1 MGSSQSARKLT
12 ISNEEEVGV
21 IKVSNAVVQR
31 LQGAEDETGGK
42 DVRGVQPS
50 YPMPLPS
57 GVPIPYAQDIPSNG
71 VAVYHYPE
79 FTISALEIQQQ
90 KEEELKSQDQY
101 WQRRLQ
107 NLERNHE
114 KINAVIETEY
124 KKAMEEFSDGEKV
137 QVSRAPRPPCV
148 EHSNK
153 VLKCYQENPKEILKC
168 SNLVEQFSNCVDQRR
183 ATIIA
188 ARC

>member
-31 LQGAEDETGGK
+31 LQGAEDDVGGK
-42 DVRGVQPS
+42 DVRGAQPPYPTPPPVGSPASPVQGGAS
-50 YPMPLPS
+50 S
-57 GVPIPYAQDIPSNG
+57 G

-101 WQRRLQ
+101 WQRRLE
-107 NLERNHE
+107 NLEKNHE
-114 KINAVIETEY
+114 KINAIIKNEY
-124 KKAMEEFSDGEKV
+124 KKAVAEFTDGDY
-137 QVSRAPRPPCV
+137 
-148 EHSNK
+148 
-153 VLKCYQENPKEILKC
+153 LLG
-168 SNLVEQFSNCVDQRR
+168 
-183 ATIIA
+183 
-188 ARC
+188 